1 MTIKLDND
9 NELTA
14 CEEAP
19 IIMPIDGV
27 LDLHTFLP
35 RELNNL
41 IDDYIEACVQADVL
55 EIRIIHGKGKG
66 ILKKRVYSILA
77 RNKSV
82 QGYGQAPE
90 DAGGWGAVLVK
101 LKRG

>member
-1 MTIKLDND
+1 MTIKHDND
-9 NELTA
+9 NELTVG
-14 CEEAP
+14 EEAP

-41 IDDYIEACVQADVL
+41 IDDYIDACVKAGVFEL
-55 EIRIIHGKGKG
+55 RIIHGKGKG

-77 RNKSV
+77 RNKTV
-82 QGYGQAPE
+82 QGYSQAAE